1 MEEKKKILIADDNPH
16 VHNLLIRALF
26 SEEYVLIHAF
36 DGQETVDC
44 IEADKP
50 DLIVLDI
57 VMPLRDG
64 RDICRDLKRNPETR
78 DIKVLMLTG
87 KVDQSDRIV
96 GFEVGADAYE
106 TKPFSLSHIAFKIKS
121 MLRETD

>member
-16 VHNLLIRALF
+16 VHNLLIRALPSDQYLF
-26 SEEYVLIHAF
+26 IHAF

-44 IEADKP
+44 IAAEKP

-57 VMPLRDG
+57 MMPLRDG
-64 RDICRDLKRNPETR
+64 RDICRDLKMNPATR
-78 DIKVLMLTG
+78 DIKVLMLSG

-106 TKPFSLSHIAFKIKS
+106 TKPFSLSHIAFKIKA
-121 MLRETD
+121 MFQKTD